1 MNISVIYSDDALRQL
16 KKLSPALAE
25 RIVLK
30 VKDNALQANPLSRAK
45 ALQGELRGRYRYRVG
60 DYRVIFVIDAKRVVI
75 ILTVLSVKHRKDVY
89 RR

>member
-1 MNISVIYSDDALRQL
+1 MNVSVIYSDDALRQL

-30 VKDNALQANPLSRAK
+30 VKDNAIQDNPLSRAK

-60 DYRVIFVIDAKRVVI
+60 DYRIIFTIGSDGTVT
-75 ILTVLSVKHRKDVY
+75 ILTILSVKHRKDVY
-89 RR
+89 R